1 MGLWSKAT
9 YQPEVWW
16 LYGVMMTTYY
26 SPNINVTIDKER
38 EDSTGVRL
46 SSWMKNLS
54 CSHLFSALQSKY
66 VRRAEFQD
74 AEVIIF
80 H

>member
-1 MGLWSKAT
+1 M
-9 YQPEVWW
+9 V
-16 LYGVMMTTYY
+16 TTYY
-26 SPNINVTIDKER
+26 SPNINVARDKER
-38 EDSTGVRL
+38 EDSAGVRL

-54 CSHLFSALQSKY
+54 RSHLLSTFIIQSKY
-66 VRRAEFQD
+66 VRRAEFQG